1 MTAYGRGFSGPYLI
15 EIHSVNRKGLE
26 LNLYL
31 PRELLCYDI
40 DIRKLLKEH
49 LKRGSV
55 TVRITKEKGK
65 AELSDLPSVEVLAVL
80 KEHYEKMAQT
90 LQLDPQA
97 INLPFLCNQLQLAGI
112 EDVTKIDKQEVLSGV
127 KEAVVHLIAMK
138 EQEGKVLLEDILDR
152 STQLESSIE
161 DLAKYAKIAPEV
173 LRAKLSEKL
182 KLLQVDQESIGKEV
196 VLFSEKCD
204 ITEELVRL
212 RSHLGQLNQLIQ
224 SKEIAVGRALDFLLV
239 EVGRELN
246 TIAAKSFQREITDQ
260 VPLMKAE
267 VEKIREQVQNIE

>member
-1 MTAYGRGFSGPYLI
+1 MTAYGRGHSGPYLI
-15 EIHSVNRKGLE
+15 EMHSVNRKGLE

-65 AELSDLPSVEVLAVL
+65 AELSDLPSVEVMAVL
-80 KEHYEKMAQT
+80 KDHYEKIAQK

-97 INLPFLCNQLQLAGI
+97 ISLPFLCNQLQFAGI
-112 EDVTKIDKQEVLSGV
+112 EDVAQIDKQEVLKGAT
-127 KEAVVHLIAMK
+127 EAVFQLIAMK
-138 EQEGKVLLEDILDR
+138 ELEGKVLLEDILGR
-152 STQLESSIE
+152 STQLKSSIE

-173 LRAKLSEKL
+173 LREKLSERL
-182 KLLQVDQESIGKEV
+182 KLLQVDQESIRKEV

-212 RSHLGQLNQLIQ
+212 RSHLGQLNQLLK

-239 EVGRELN
+239 EMGRELN
-246 TIAAKSFQREITDQ
+246 TIAAKSFQIEITDQ